1 MNRAGIPESM
11 GPVPF
16 EESQIGWPVH
26 RQAERHLPRPLQ
38 PRRGI
43 RNPRSR
49 PRVWIFSKF
58 LVTLEV
64 RLELLWPILGPLDLV
79 IHLGKVSRLR
89 ISSARAPE
97 LVWEPFFDRFPE
109 KCEGF

>member
-1 MNRAGIPESM
+1 MFPENALVSGHHASGPREAG
-11 GPVPF
+11 F
-16 EESQIGWPVH
+16 
-26 RQAERHLPRPLQ
+26 
-38 PRRGI
+38 
-43 RNPRSR
+43 R

-64 RLELLWPILGPLDLV
+64 RLELLWPILGPLDLA
-79 IHLGKVSRLR
+79 IHLGKALRLR

-97 LVWEPFFDRFPE
+97 LIWEPFFDRFRE